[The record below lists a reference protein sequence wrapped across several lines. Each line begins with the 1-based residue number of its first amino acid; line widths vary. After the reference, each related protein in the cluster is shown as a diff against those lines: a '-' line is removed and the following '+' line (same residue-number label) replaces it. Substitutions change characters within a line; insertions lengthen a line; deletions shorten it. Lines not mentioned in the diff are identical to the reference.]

1 MLKYDILYV
10 LREFTTQNCK
20 PALMRQSMKDYL
32 SIGKVSKLKGVSI
45 KSLRYYD
52 EIGILKPAYVNQATN
67 YRYYKPEQL
76 FLIDAITLCI
86 ELGIPLKTLPDYQ
99 APDKSWDFQRLL
111 FDGKTLAEDKIRSM
125 RNSINALQNTL
136 RMIESGEMA
145 VCYDSTPPAAPK
157 SASQEEEAVRLPK
170 GTYKISAPKRL
181 LLTVPFDI
189 ATSTEHYNHKLLEL
203 FVGANQTGL
212 TAAYPAGLYYEQKE
226 NVLSRFVFVHLE
238 GDLHTLPPDSP
249 FFIKKL
255 PDAEY
260 LCSKN
265 ATHQI
270 ENAQSLFAPLFIPNQ
285 DYLLLEQA
293 ITDDGTKETVFE
305 LQYLPRL

>member
-1 MLKYDILYV
+1 
-10 LREFTTQNCK
+10 
-20 PALMRQSMKDYL
+20 MKDYL

-76 FLIDAITLCI
+76 FFIDAITLCI

-99 APDKSWDFQRLL
+99 KADGSWDFQRLL

-125 RNSINALQNTL
+125 RDSINALQNTMRL
-136 RMIESGEMA
+136 IEAGEMP
-145 VCYDSTPPAAPK
+145 VCYE
-157 SASQEEEAVRLPK
+157 SASTKKEAVRLPK
-170 GTYKISAPKRL
+170 GTYKASMPVRL

-189 ATSTEHYNHKLLEL
+189 ATSAEHYNHKLLEL

-212 TAAYPAGLYYEQKE
+212 TAVYPAGLYYEQKE

-238 GDLHTLPPDSP
+238 GDLHALPPDSP
-249 FFIKKL
+249 FAVKKL
-255 PDAEY
+255 PGREY

-265 ATHQI
+265 TSHQI
-270 ENAQSLFAPLFIPNQ
+270 DNAGSLFAPLFIPNQ

-293 ITDDGTKETVFE
+293 VTNDGTKETLFE
-305 LQYLPRL
+305 LQYLPIAGQNPYYSR